1 MSMFQ
6 KATKRNIKAR
16 VAFDGPSG
24 SGKTWTAL
32 EWATVMGK
40 RIALIDTER
49 SSAGLY
55 SDRFDFDTADFAPPY
70 DPARLVKMVKAA
82 ETEGYEVIVIDS
94 LSHFWEGEGG
104 VLDIVDSA
112 GQRAQGNSFAGWKVG
127 TPALRH
133 LVDTMLGL
141 DAHLIVT
148 MRSKMEYVLEEDSR
162 GKKVPRKVGMAPV
175 MRAGVEYEFTLVG
188 DIDLE
193 HRVVIS
199 KSRCHLL
206 ADEVLQPGR
215 AAEGAVA
222 FKGWLESGESI
233 AQRSDIDA
241 LTARMNALPEEAR
254 RRCKQMFVECFGRPD
269 HLLASRLEEASA
281 FVAGYEKASEPAAT
295 EEAPTA
301 PEAPS
306 AATNG
311 TKAKPPKYARD
322 LHIRASKVFAGEASK
337 VADVKLDALV
347 LNVTGGRTC
356 STGAIDEAE
365 AAAVASWLNDVQ
377 EGRVRVDA
385 DDAGVTLW
393 VGETPTFLP
402 RGEDG
407 TVSAA
412 SPDGAPTFAEKASA

>member
-70 DPARLVKMVKAA
+70 DPARLGKMLKAA
-82 ETEGYEVIVIDS
+82 ESEGYEVIVIDS

-215 AAEGAVA
+215 ASEGAEA
-222 FKGWLESGESI
+222 FKGWLESGESV
-233 AQRSDIDA
+233 AQRSDVDE
-241 LTARMNALPEEAR
+241 LTERINELPEER
-254 RRCKQMFVECFGRPD
+254 RKICKRLFVECFGRPEN
-269 HLLASRLEEASA
+269 LLASRLDEARA
-281 FVAGYEKASEPAAT
+281 FVAEYEKEPEPEPPKAEVPNPNAGT
-295 EEAPTA
+295 PTA
-301 PEAPS
+301 PEA

-311 TKAKPPKYARD
+311 TKVKTPSYAKD
-322 LHIRASKVFAGEASK
+322 LHIRASKVFDGDKSK
-337 VADVKLDALV
+337 VADAKLDALV
-347 LNVTGGRTC
+347 LNVTGGRTT
-356 STGAIDEAE
+356 STGALTESE
-365 AAAVASWLNDVQ
+365 AASVATWLNDVQ
-377 EGRVRVDA
+377 DGRVRVEAEDPA
-385 DDAGVTLW
+385 EGVTLW
-393 VGETPTFLP
+393 IGETPIFFP
-402 RGEDG
+402 RSDEG
-407 TVSAA
+407 VLV
-412 SPDGAPTFAEKASA
+412 PAEPPPF